1 MENNKEKDFDDKSMF
16 HEDFKDFDEEE
27 NFAPEIDEDLAA
39 LEPEENIEEVKQET
53 QQEIKQ
59 ELQEEVKEE
68 IKEEKDETE
77 IKEETTEE
85 KVEKIA
91 PEFSQWEELNCENSV
106 VKKYIFYV
114 SKDFVPLLDDLNA
127 DERSAYINDAIQKKI
142 DFEVAQNK
150 IETKR
155 KVTKHLITMIVTILL
170 ASPLMILFAHK
181 AIMATFDNYK
191 YSQENFEKLY
201 RQRFEH
207 DRAYMRSIQYNK
219 EQREKLK
226 NKK

>member
-39 LEPEENIEEVKQET
+39 LEPEENIQET
-53 QQEIKQ
+53 SQEPSEVEEAIK
-59 ELQEEVKEE
+59 QEEVKDSEKAEKKAEE
-68 IKEEKDETE
+68 IEQKQQEISPWEKLDE
-77 IKEETTEE
+77 
-85 KVEKIA
+85 
-91 PEFSQWEELNCENSV
+91 NNSV

-114 SKDFVPLLDDLNA
+114 SKDFVPYIDKLTT

-142 DFEVAQNK
+142 DLEDEKKQKDLKKKLATHFILMCFAMCLFAPVA
-150 IETKR
+150 
-155 KVTKHLITMIVTILL
+155 
-170 ASPLMILFAHK
+170 LFVAHK
-181 AIMATFDNYK
+181 AIMLTFDNYK

-201 RQRFEH
+201 KDRFLK

-219 EQREKLK
+219 EQELK
-226 NKK
+226 KKKQ